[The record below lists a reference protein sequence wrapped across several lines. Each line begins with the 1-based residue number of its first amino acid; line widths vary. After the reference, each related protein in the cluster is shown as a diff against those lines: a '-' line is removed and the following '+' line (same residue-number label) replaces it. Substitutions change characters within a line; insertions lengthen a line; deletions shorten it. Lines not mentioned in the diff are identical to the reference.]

1 MNTDNINITNNE
13 NIELTETEQRFKQAH
28 TELHTYTIQATET
41 DIMVMDLLFGT
52 NVEDNLKRIDQS
64 DQSDQSDRNHAERNQ
79 YICNGLFGASHGIL
93 RSALLMK
100 TVAPNKPEI
109 YKSLMKIAGAI
120 SIVGEKLLKDEIDDL
135 NGEPSFIE
143 SSLDDKEYQDIID
156 ILSGIDVELP
166 DDLQ

>member
-1 MNTDNINITNNE
+1 MNNQNE
-13 NIELTETEQRFKQAH
+13 KIIPEQELTEQELRFKQAH
-28 TELHTYTIQATET
+28 TKLHKYTIEATET

-52 NVEDNLKRIDQS
+52 NVEDNLRRIEQENPT
-64 DQSDQSDRNHAERNQ
+64 NHSERNQ

-100 TVAPNKPEI
+100 TVAPSKPEI

-120 SIVGEKLLKDEIDDL
+120 SIVGEKLLKDEIDDT

-143 SSLDDKEYQDIID
+143 SSLDDKEYQDILD

>member
-1 MNTDNINITNNE
+1 MNNQNEKITQ
-13 NIELTETEQRFKQAH
+13 ELTEQELTEQELRFKQAH
-28 TELHTYTIQATET
+28 TKLHKYTIEATET

-52 NVEDNLKRIDQS
+52 NVEDNLRRIEQENPTDDHS
-64 DQSDQSDRNHAERNQ
+64 ERNQ

-100 TVAPNKPEI
+100 TVAPSKPEI

-120 SIVGEKLLKDEIDDL
+120 SIVGEKLLKDEIDDT

-143 SSLDDKEYQDIID
+143 SSLDDKEYQDILD